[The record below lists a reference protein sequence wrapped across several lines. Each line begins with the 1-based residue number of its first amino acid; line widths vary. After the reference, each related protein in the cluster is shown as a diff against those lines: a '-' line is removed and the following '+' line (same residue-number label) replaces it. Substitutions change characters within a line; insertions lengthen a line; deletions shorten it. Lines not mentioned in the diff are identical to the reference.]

1 MNPFPFRRAIRP
13 TWRTRGGRIPMIGGW
28 LSAALVCMAAADLPE
43 FDFSQSDVARR
54 WSLNAHIGAASI
66 TPEGLALTITGG
78 DPYLSGPPADYPVG
92 EPLWLRLRLRSDT
105 GGTCQLFYYESAPTE
120 PNSVRFA
127 VPAGRWVE
135 GRVPVPALGPGH
147 RIRIDPPGTSG
158 RATLVWL
165 RAEARSS
172 FPEFDFRTIPDAT
185 DWTAAHDIASLSSTD
200 EGLSIAIGGS
210 DPYLHGP
217 ARNYPTG
224 RPLWLHLRVKSEVGG
239 PAQIFYFQDHA
250 TEDNSVHF
258 FVPPGAWQDVQA
270 PMPALGRGWRLRF
283 DPPGTAGSC
292 LVERLWFAERFAF
305 APPVWPR
312 PLPISPG
319 PDPLEVRAGDLR
331 LRQAPDRL
339 GAFDVRVADSL
350 MAAGHPAGLLGYVR
364 ANEPSWIPFGN
375 DPAHPVTAAPRDDGG
390 LTVESR
396 FEDPH
401 GALWRVRQDF
411 TASGDGAI
419 SVTVQVVV
427 NQDREVLHLPLF
439 TVLPGLG
446 SFGTNKV
453 QALFSGLEYLANEP
467 SSSEAD
473 IRGDGARRQAPDR
486 KKITQPLMALA
497 SGGRYVGLVW
507 EPDERVAAVFD
518 SPDRLFGGAG
528 HLFGLV
534 APGSDGYNRD
544 EGSLVPYAPL
554 HLAANRPLVVRC
566 TLIGGRGET
575 VVPAIRHYV
584 DMAGLPELPEP
595 GLSAAE
601 YYAEAARGWLDSR
614 LREGDLYRHAWWPG
628 FNPQPAADAA
638 VWMSWLAGRID
649 DAGLTARLL
658 GAAQEALRAVPG
670 VQNYNGH
677 QIGHVRYP
685 LPALCFNQAFA
696 NASQAGAA
704 GWGMLGQFE
713 PDGSVRYRPAPGG
726 PDYGE
731 THFAPDAN
739 GLTATV
745 VLGLLENA
753 AFSGDD
759 ALIAEALA
767 RLRAM
772 DKFRNTVPRGA
783 QTWEVPLHT
792 PDILAAANLV
802 RCYTLAFQLTADSDW
817 LEQARYWAW
826 TGVPFVY
833 LTPPVSGAV
842 GKYATIPV
850 FGATAWVGSWFGRPV
865 QWCGLVYADA
875 LNRLAAQDPAGP
887 WRRIADGIA
896 ASGVQQSWTATDAD
910 RVGLLPDFYLLDAQ
924 YRDGPAINPATVLGP
939 AVRFYGADSPYT
951 FHTFPDAG
959 LRLHAPGALLE
970 AAETADRVRFTVRC
984 WSASP
989 NTVYL
994 NGLRAMPQVRLDGV
1008 ETELTAPHQF
1018 DATTGRLAL
1027 RLRGTVTVEVAHTGR
1042 PALQIRRAEAPGAIE
1057 LWWPRQNEEWR
1068 LLETPSLGIPLWNL
1082 ITTPVQPIGDM
1093 VKTTVAIE
1101 STAAFFRLQ
1110 ESQVTR

>member
-1 MNPFPFRRAIRP
+1 SVRFPVEAGDWQTVKVR
-13 TWRTRGGRIPMIGGW
+13 
-28 LSAALVCMAAADLPE
+28 LP
-43 FDFSQSDVARR
+43 
-54 WSLNAHIGAASI
+54 SLGA
-66 TPEGLALTITGG
+66 GFHLRV
-78 DPYLSGPPADYPVG
+78 DPPGQ
-92 EPLWLRLRLRSDT
+92 
-105 GGTCQLFYYESAPTE
+105 GGTCWVRSLTFEPRVLFAS
-120 PNSVRFA
+120 
-127 VPAGRWVE
+127 
-135 GRVPVPALGPGH
+135 
-147 RIRIDPPGTSG
+147 
-158 RATLVWL
+158 
-165 RAEARSS
+165 
-172 FPEFDFRTIPDAT
+172 PE
-185 DWTAAHDIASLSSTD
+185 W
-200 EGLSIAIGGS
+200 
-210 DPYLHGP
+210 
-217 ARNYPTG
+217 
-224 RPLWLHLRVKSEVGG
+224 
-239 PAQIFYFQDHA
+239 
-250 TEDNSVHF
+250 
-258 FVPPGAWQDVQA
+258 
-270 PMPALGRGWRLRF
+270 
-283 DPPGTAGSC
+283 
-292 LVERLWFAERFAF
+292 
-305 APPVWPR
+305 PPVE
-312 PLPISPG
+312 SVDPG
-319 PDPLEVRAGDLR
+319 PDALVVESGDLR
-331 LRQAPDRL
+331 LRHAPDRFN
-339 GAFDVRVADSL
+339 AFVIEVAGKRL
-350 MAAGHPAGLLGYVR
+350 AAGNPRQLIGIVQDDHPHWLEFSSGAQHPAFVSLQPRTHLSDR
-364 ANEPSWIPFGN
+364 WIGGRLTSR
-375 DPAHPVTAAPRDDGG
+375 VTLTDSDGG
-390 LTVESR
+390 TWEAEQV
-396 FEDPH
+396 
-401 GALWRVRQDF
+401 F
-411 TASGDGAI
+411 TPDVAGAI
-419 SVTVQVVV
+419 RVSVRLQP
-427 NQDREVLHLPLF
+427 DSPREVLYLPVFNLF
-439 TVLPGLG
+439 AGLG
-446 SFGTNKV
+446 GFGTNKT
-453 QALFSGLEYLANEP
+453 QALLPGIEYLANEP

-554 HLAANRPLVVRC
+554 HLAANQPLVARC
-566 TLIGGRGET
+566 ALIGGRGET

-685 LPALCFNQAFA
+685 LPALLFNQAFA

-802 RCYTLAFQLTADSDW
+802 RCYTLAFQLTNDSDW

-833 LTPPVSGAV
+833 LTPPMSGAV
-842 GKYATIPV
+842 GNYATIPV

-910 RVGLLPDFYLLDAQ
+910 RVGLLPD
-924 YRDGPAINPATVLGP
+924 
-939 AVRFYGADSPYT
+939 
-951 FHTFPDAG
+951 
-959 LRLHAPGALLE
+959 
-970 AAETADRVRFTVRC
+970 
-984 WSASP
+984 
-989 NTVYL
+989 
-994 NGLRAMPQVRLDGV
+994 
-1008 ETELTAPHQF
+1008 
-1018 DATTGRLAL
+1018 
-1027 RLRGTVTVEVAHTGR
+1027 
-1042 PALQIRRAEAPGAIE
+1042 
-1057 LWWPRQNEEWR
+1057 
-1068 LLETPSLGIPLWNL
+1068 
-1082 ITTPVQPIGDM
+1082 
-1093 VKTTVAIE
+1093 
-1101 STAAFFRLQ
+1101 
-1110 ESQVTR
+1110 